1 MRCFLEGGGCGV
13 TDCKEQINSSSS
25 ACCDCSSSLPFLD
38 RACLE
43 EDRLLSRILS
53 FSLLLK
59 RKNSSHSAGAI
70 GGEAASISSG
80 VVVVGVVE
88 RDRCEKEAASSAS
101 GEALRGD
108 EFVVERGDASS
119 CEIEAASSALR
130 GDEFVVDR
138 G

>member
-1 MRCFLEGGGCGV
+1 MRCFLEDGGCGV

-53 FSLLLK
+53 ISLLLK
-59 RKNSSHSAGAI
+59 RKNSSHSAGEI

-88 RDRCEKEAASSAS
+88 RDRCEKEAAASAS
-101 GEALRGD
+101 GDALRGD
-108 EFVVERGDASS
+108 E
-119 CEIEAASSALR
+119 L
-130 GDEFVVDR
+130 VVDCGEVCCCR
-138 G
+138 LVYCRRVTPRK